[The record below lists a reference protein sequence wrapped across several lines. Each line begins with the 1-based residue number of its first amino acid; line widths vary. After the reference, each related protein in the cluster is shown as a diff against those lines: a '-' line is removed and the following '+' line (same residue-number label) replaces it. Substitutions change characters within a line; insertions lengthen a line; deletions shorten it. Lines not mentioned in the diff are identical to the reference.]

1 MRHMAQPHI
10 LQYEIFYILCKTVLD
25 NVLHILEEKVLI

>member
-10 LQYEIFYILCKTVLD
+10 LQHEIFDILCKTVLD